1 MDICMV
7 LDFIHPVLLFKASFI
22 TIFDGLVGH
31 LHDILDHVRKVWAYP
46 HEISQ
51 SIQLYIYIIY
61 IYICSL
67 YPHLYFHDN
76 FILVDIPSENRYPN
90 ISP

>member
-1 MDICMV
+1 MAIFNSYVKLPEGILMDICMV

-51 SIQLYIYIIY
+51 SIQLYI
-61 IYICSL
+61 
-67 YPHLYFHDN
+67 
-76 FILVDIPSENRYPN
+76 
-90 ISP
+90 